1 VKSLAALVLALAAL
15 SAHAQSGDLATLRKE
30 VYDAETALL
39 RARYHYRDCAD
50 PSVRSDFEE
59 LHGLKVKR
67 VAESEAVLLANGQPS
82 MNRLTHLQI
91 SGDGDFLDVHSLLR
105 RIASIGEGRALDFE
119 TLHLEARDGENVT
132 FDARLAL
139 GCWDSAS
146 KALDVTF
153 APRGTVVETE
163 TAMFREKL
171 TKLRAVLAAAD
182 QLVERMQPR
191 RLREA
196 LATVADGFREHA
208 VLVSDITYRAPELTL
223 HGVALGAAARDAV
236 TRSLRGARFE
246 STRLDWSPAGDC
258 RAFTATTRVTGKLPD
273 ADDLIPGEIFDE
285 RTKSLCAGAPAA
297 SATAI
302 AAKGSGNLTLHLQ
315 GAEVTHVFEI
325 LHELSPADGF
335 IVDGEVRGPVDVDLD
350 NVTPAEAIT
359 ALRTSGVAFITDGPL
374 HRVCKTA
381 CAEIATQKYE
391 GELISFSLTGAD
403 AADVLGGLHMATGLE
418 MHVPRDLK
426 GTVSMY
432 VLDTPWDLALA
443 SLVAT
448 LRLPYAIDGM
458 AVYFGPDRAAA
469 VPIEK
474 LPRVVSRR
482 GELSE
487 RSLDKLGA
495 DDLRLAGIAGADG
508 TWKAYVRVPGS
519 RTGRLIPLAAGTA
532 LFDARV
538 ERVAAD
544 KVVLRTK
551 SGREVELAIKR

>member
-1 VKSLAALVLALAAL
+1 MKWSAALLALAAL
-15 SAHAQSGDLATLRKE
+15 SAHAQSGDLASLRKE

-39 RARYHYRDCAD
+39 RTRYHYRDCAD
-50 PSVRSDFEE
+50 PSVQAE
-59 LHGLKVKR
+59 LAALRGLEVKR

-105 RIASIGEGRALDFE
+105 RIASIGDGRAIDFE
-119 TLHLEARDGENVT
+119 TLQLKARDGGDVT
-132 FDARLAL
+132 FDARLAI
-139 GCWDSAS
+139 GCWDSTA

-171 TKLRAVLAAAD
+171 TKLRAVLATAE
-182 QLVERMQPR
+182 QLNERMQPR

-196 LATVADGFREHA
+196 LATVADGFREQA
-208 VLVSDITYRAPELTL
+208 VLVSDLTFRDPELTL

-236 TRSLRGARFE
+236 ARSLRGPRFE
-246 STRLDWSPAGDC
+246 TTKLDWSSAGDC
-258 RAFTATTRVTGKLPD
+258 RAFTATTRVTGKRPD

-285 RTKSLCAGAPAA
+285 RTKSLCAAPPSA
-297 SATAI
+297 SPTAI
-302 AAKGSGNLTLHLQ
+302 TAHGSGNLTLHLR
-315 GAEVTHVFEI
+315 GADVTNVFEI
-325 LHELSPADGF
+325 LHELSPTDGF
-335 IVDGEVRGPVDVDLD
+335 IVEGDVRRPVDVDLD
-350 NVTPAEAIT
+350 NVTAAEAIA
-359 ALRTSGVAFITDGPL
+359 ALRAAGVAFITDGPL

-381 CAEIATQKYE
+381 CAEIADQKYE

-403 AADVLGGLHMATGLE
+403 ATDVLGALHMATGLE

-448 LRLPYAIDGM
+448 LRLPYSIDGLT
-458 AVYFGPDRAAA
+458 VYFGPDRANT
-469 VPIEK
+469 VPVDKFPTRI
-474 LPRVVSRR
+474 VSRR
-482 GELSE
+482 ELSV

-495 DDLRLAGIAGADG
+495 DDIRLAGIAGANG
-508 TWKAYVRVPGS
+508 TWKAYARIPGS
-519 RTGRLIPLAAGTA
+519 RTGRLLPLTAGAA

-538 ERVAAD
+538 ESIGAD
-544 KVVLRTK
+544 KVTLKTK
-551 SGREVELAIKR
+551 PGRKVEVAIGR